1 MNFSEVYI
9 GLQQHTIDAQENPYE
24 VIVSNRLYE
33 QQDYIVETNHVPHLI
48 SLVVSEEFFQDLPE
62 EDRQILIEAEEIA
75 KEYAREQSDARIDDR
90 IQTIRDSGTEII
102 TLDDSVREQ
111 MIEASEPVY
120 EEIQKVVDPE
130 IYSLYT
136 GNE

>member
-1 MNFSEVYI
+1 M
-9 GLQQHTIDAQENPYE
+9 
-24 VIVSNRLYE
+24 
-33 QQDYIVETNHVPHLI
+33 
-48 SLVVSEEFFQDLPE
+48 SEEFFQDLPE
-62 EDRQILIEAEEIA
+62 EDQQILIEAEKIA
-75 KEYAREQSDARIDDR
+75 KEYAREQSDTRIDDR

-120 EEIQKVVDPE
+120 EEIREVVDPE